1 MNKTYTQLWLAA
13 ALLGI
18 FLPAHSQNY
27 SIQLCAFTETI
38 QPLFFKYA
46 GFDEISHHEDAYNF
60 NRYYW
65 GEFNTLAEAQA
76 QLKEA
81 SQQATINGLGNM
93 QIIQLPTLPF
103 ATPIGY
109 TSSKTIAPKTIDKQ
123 LFTRLISLKQELLLN
138 KLTVK
143 TLNEVANI
151 LKANPTL
158 KLRIIGQKQTGLLAD
173 SAVDVIEHFLLFK
186 EIPAYRLKI
195 LALDSQEVTETE
207 KSSFSVQNVL
217 LTLVDLKEEIVL
229 DNFSKKD
236 FLVKKEG
243 ASKVANL
250 LE

>member
-1 MNKTYTQLWLAA
+1 MNKTYTQLWLAV
-13 ALLGI
+13 ALFGT

-46 GFDEISHHEDAYNF
+46 GFDEVYHHEDDYNF

-65 GEFNTLAEAQA
+65 GEFNSLVEAQA
-76 QLKEA
+76 HLKEA
-81 SQQATINGLGNM
+81 SQQAAINGLGNM
-93 QIIQLPTLPF
+93 QIIQQPTPPF
-103 ATPIGY
+103 ATPVGY
-109 TSSKTIAPKTIDKQ
+109 TSNRTAAPETIDKQ
-123 LFTRLISLKQELLLN
+123 LFTRLISLKNELLLN

-143 TLNEVANI
+143 TLDEVANI

-158 KLRIIGQKQTGLLAD
+158 KLRIIGQKQTD
-173 SAVDVIEHFLLFK
+173 SPSDSPADVIEHFLLFK
-186 EIPAYRLKI
+186 DIPAYRLKI
-195 LALDSQEVTETE
+195 LALNSKEVNEIE

-217 LTLVDLKEEIVL
+217 LTLVDLKEEVVL

-236 FLVKKEG
+236 FLVKKEE
-243 ASKVANL
+243 ANKIVNL